1 MGATGLRC
9 GQSWTEAP
17 HRQRGFREPLLGS
30 KLRYPNRIN
39 QLLEG
44 RWAVAVAQSVV
55 ALHFLKIQPST
66 RQRGGGIYTPH
77 LHYRIPEMPSYLPR
91 TYWGLHPGFWSFP
104 EVRVYNL
111 ATFYMITLLMWSY
124 TRPSGLTTF
133 GNWMPRTFGRS
144 FTIVPVQSW
153 VSSFSFLFHG
163 RLKMPEG
170 SRRLSPNVLFLR
182 VTRGREM
189 FLGVKCSR

>member
-55 ALHFLKIQPST
+55 QDSGNALLPAPDLLRTAPGLLVISGGKSVQFDYFLHDHA
-66 RQRGGGIYTPH
+66 PH
-77 LHYRIPEMPSYLPR
+77 VILY
-91 TYWGLHPGFWSFP
+91 
-104 EVRVYNL
+104 
-111 ATFYMITLLMWSY
+111 ATFGIDDLRKLNAPDL
-124 TRPSGLTTF
+124 RP
-133 GNWMPRTFGRS
+133 
-144 FTIVPVQSW
+144 
-153 VSSFSFLFHG
+153 
-163 RLKMPEG
+163 
-170 SRRLSPNVLFLR
+170 
-182 VTRGREM
+182 
-189 FLGVKCSR
+189 